1 MDASLCAGA
10 GWRGAFLFFPEMPL
24 QVGMGD
30 RQVLLDAPTCSSMA
44 HGGGRL
50 ASLLGD
56 AAAVFG
62 RRLRGGYLDGSRDV
76 LDCWEIQ
83 SPC

>member
-1 MDASLCAGA
+1 MDASFCAEMRAGA

-30 RQVLLDAPTCSSMA
+30 GQVLLDAPTCSSMA

-56 AAAVFG
+56 AAAVSADACAVG
-62 RRLRGGYLDGSRDV
+62 
-76 LDCWEIQ
+76 I
-83 SPC
+83 